1 MESVKRNKIFV
12 GGLSDEIT
20 VEDLTDHFKNY
31 GKIIN
36 CQVMINTRTQKSK
49 GYGFVSFLDE
59 NSAGKVLATTHS
71 IKGIAVDCKLATSK
85 KEQVKAIAKVHES
98 GKKVFIENIP
108 LNTNKSDFFH
118 YFASLG
124 NIHELTFMHKSKNAS
139 PTGFAF
145 IHFEDEN
152 VSNHLIKLGKIK
164 YKGHLLTMTRA
175 LSKNEVRSQRTTLSK
190 MPTQSVYAPN
200 EEEEEELVQQPYQ
213 LPQSHSQPQHD
224 YHYQRDQQ
232 PLHLYKNRPYT
243 SINLEYCPP
252 DLPDPDPFPA
262 PGNSP
267 HHQPPPPPQLGDK
280 HRERDIDVQHLQ
292 ALKKNFAATNYRY
305 NSSSNLNVQP
315 TPYSSGDFFRPIQTS
330 HNLNGPPYLDAVHY
344 MHQQQHV
351 DRGNRVSIESLLQ
364 FDEHKPRMYDPPII
378 STLQEID
385 EEYPQ
390 DWKDYN

>member
-1 MESVKRNKIFV
+1 MDR
-12 GGLSDEIT
+12 DEIT
-20 VEDLTDHFKNY
+20 VEDLTDHIKNY

-36 CQVMINTRTQKSK
+36 CQVMINTRTQQSK

-59 NSAGKVLATTHS
+59 NSANKVISATHS
-71 IKGIAVDCKLATSK
+71 IKGISVDCKLATSK
-85 KEQVKAIAKVHES
+85 KEQTKSIAKVHES
-98 GKKVFIENIP
+98 GKKVYIENIP
-108 LNTNKSDFFH
+108 LHTNKSEFFH

-124 NIHELTFMHKSKNAS
+124 NIHELTFMHKSKTSGAA
-139 PTGFAF
+139 GFAF

-164 YKGHLLTMTRA
+164 YKGHMLAISRA
-175 LSKNEVRSQRTTLSK
+175 LSKNEVRGQRATLSK
-190 MPTQSVYAPN
+190 MPTQSLYYPN
-200 EEEEEELVQQPYQ
+200 DPEADEEEAGLQQYHQQHPPHLQAQAGYHHRESQQP
-213 LPQSHSQPQHD
+213 HM
-224 YHYQRDQQ
+224 
-232 PLHLYKNRPYT
+232 YKKRPNT
-243 SINLEYCPP
+243 SIMLEDSSRDAA
-252 DLPDPDPFPA
+252 DLPRFPA

-267 HHQPPPPPQLGDK
+267 HFQQPHEAPPPEEK
-280 HRERDIDVQHLQ
+280 HTKRDIDVQHLQ

-351 DRGNRVSIESLLQ
+351 ERNYRVSIESLLQ
-364 FDEHKPRMYDPPII
+364 FEDHKPRMYDPPIV